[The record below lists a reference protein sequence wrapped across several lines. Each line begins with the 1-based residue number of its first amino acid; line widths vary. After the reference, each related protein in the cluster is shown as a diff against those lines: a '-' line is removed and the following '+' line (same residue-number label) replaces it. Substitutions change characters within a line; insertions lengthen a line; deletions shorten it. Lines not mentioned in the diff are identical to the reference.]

1 MPSCWCINSEP
12 VNIGRGADFKINP
25 CRGAHGLFPAIQLL
39 KISPKFIG
47 KEATTTE
54 KLSRWQTK
62 LLKAITCANFRAY
75 QHYNFRVSMTEH
87 VLIFLEQLGTY
98 KRLKERQNYRQL
110 QKEPTNTFQVFTCYS
125 FMDFQVLRWKDRHPF
140 RIKPLLPVIH
150 YGGSHWV
157 FCYKTIM
164 EKLMKKIIPHLRKE
178 NTSLA
183 LASILKL
190 KFFSPPFFL

>member
-1 MPSCWCINSEP
+1 MGFFQPFSCSKLAPNLS
-12 VNIGRGADFKINP
+12 GRKLQLQKN
-25 CRGAHGLFPAIQLL
+25 CRDGKQSYSKQL
-39 KISPKFIG
+39 P
-47 KEATTTE
+47 E
-54 KLSRWQTK
+54 QNQYY
-62 LLKAITCANFRAY
+62 NFRA
-75 QHYNFRVSMTEH
+75 SMTEH

-183 LASILKL
+183 LACILKL
-190 KFFSPPFFL
+190 KFFSPPFFH